1 MGVVLALVGALAF
14 SFMNVFMRNGVR
26 PDDEDNG
33 LLTTLLVNIAVI
45 AAVLAVTTTA
55 GGDRELTVMGM
66 AWFIAAGLSATF
78 FGRNA
83 LFGAIRH
90 IGAARGAA
98 IKNATPLV
106 TLAIALAL
114 LGERLSPL
122 AAAGVGLII
131 AGLFL
136 LILESVRGAR
146 ERLTRDEDPVGEAM
160 ASEALAEAGW
170 WDRTRSMADRTVA
183 AIAQPARR
191 RVVVGVT
198 LGAAAALAF
207 GSGHAFRKVGMD
219 QMPDALLGASIGALT
234 ALTVYL
240 LTAGFRGR
248 ARVEL
253 RRSVTSYR
261 PWFWAAGAA
270 GAIGQVSFFSAL
282 AFAPVSIVSVVAGS
296 ETVLTVVIAALLAG
310 RLEAITF
317 RVVIPATLVFA
328 GTALIG
334 VSG

>member
-1 MGVVLALVGALAF
+1 MGVILALVGALAF

-26 PDDEDNG
+26 PGDEDNG

-45 AAVLAVTTTA
+45 AAVLVVTTTL
-55 GGDRELTVMGM
+55 GGVRELSVVGG
-66 AWFIAAGLSATF
+66 AWFVAAGLSATF

-106 TLAIALAL
+106 TVAIALAF
-114 LGERLSPL
+114 LGERLSAM

-136 LILESVRGAR
+136 LIMESLRGAR
-146 ERLTRDEDPVGEAM
+146 KPRTAEEDPVDEAIE
-160 ASEALAEAGW
+160 SEALAAAGW
-170 WDRTRSMADRTVA
+170 WDRTRLMADRTVA
-183 AIAQPARR
+183 AIAEPARR
-191 RVVVGVT
+191 QIVVGVT

-219 QMPDALLGASIGALT
+219 FMPDALLGASIGALT
-234 ALTVYL
+234 ALATYL
-240 LTAGFRGR
+240 LTAAVRGR
-248 ARVEL
+248 ARAEL
-253 RRSVTSYR
+253 HRSVTSYR

-270 GAIGQVSFFSAL
+270 GAIGQMSFFSAL
-282 AFAPVSIVSVVAGS
+282 AFAPVSHVSVVAGS
-296 ETVLTVVIAALLAG
+296 EIVLTVVIAALLAR
-310 RLEAITF
+310 RLEAITS
-317 RVVIPATLVFA
+317 RVVIPAILVFA

-334 VSG
+334 VAG